1 MSLSKNTY
9 QGLLGITTLF
19 SSGIKSVEEGNLR
32 SIPNIISTSN
42 STTSD
47 TITLGTVNAGNKI
60 IIFAEKAAQFT
71 SEPSGFE
78 IEALSNPITGS
89 PRLAIFS
96 KTATGSETTITGDWN
111 AAVSMVIDGSVSVI
125 GVPQGPTASGTSTAP
140 SINVSYNSLV
150 AFLTVNDGNGG
161 LNNYNVITPPSGWT
175 ELEKTDDPFQVND
188 VYVYTK
194 SYLDDTSTGNVTAV
208 WSGSST
214 NSVLISFTK

>member
-60 IIFAEKAAQFT
+60 IIFAEKVSQMT
-71 SEPSGFE
+71 SAPTGFNVE
-78 IEALSNPITGS
+78 GFSNPIVGS
-89 PRLAIFS
+89 PRIAIFS
-96 KTATGSETTITGDWN
+96 KTATGSETTITGDWA
-111 AAVSMVIDGSVSVI
+111 AAVSMVIDGSVSVV

-150 AFLTVNDGNGG
+150 AFLTVNDGAST
-161 LNNYNVITPPSGWT
+161 LNTPPSGWT
-175 ELEKTDDPFQVND
+175 ELEKSEGPVND